1 MQHDVGIRRIR
12 HLIWGIVAALA
23 LGLGACRV
31 ASPPAAFTPT
41 MHASATPALGITSGP
56 VTVAVDKLHYAPDEM
71 IVASIH
77 NGLSTPIFARD
88 ERSVCTLVDLERW
101 VSNSWQIQVPCVNM
115 RPAPHVVQLGP
126 DAVLAQQLAPILSDS
141 SNGPWPEG
149 TYRIAFA
156 YVTSANQPFGQSTVI
171 YSASFTIG

>member
-1 MQHDVGIRRIR
+1 MRHHVGMRRIR
-12 HLIWGIVAALA
+12 HLMWGIAAALA
-23 LGLGACRV
+23 FGLGACRV

-56 VTVAVDKLHYAPDEM
+56 VAVAVDKPHYAPDET

-77 NGLSTPIFARD
+77 NGLSMPIFARD
-88 ERSVCTLVDLERW
+88 ERSGCTLVNLERW
-101 VSNSWQIQVPCVNM
+101 VSTSWQIQAPCVNM
-115 RPAPHVVQLGP
+115 QPAPHVVRLAP
-126 DAVLAQQLAPILSDS
+126 DAVLAQQLAPILSDA
-141 SNGPWPEG
+141 SNGPWPKG

-156 YVTSANQPFGQSTVI
+156 YVTGANQPLGQSTVI